1 MENTLQNSKLH
12 VPQIRPFLVPRPRL
26 IAKLNDSLRTKLTLV
41 FAPSGSGK
49 TTLVASW
56 LRPAD
61 AVTKKSSFF
70 GPDASSYA
78 WLTLDPLD
86 NAPARFLTGL
96 VGALQ
101 TVDPRLGKLL
111 LAMVQLPELPPIP
124 TLLGSVISDLGL
136 WIARDYLPLTL
147 VLDDYHHIES
157 EFVQQALAFLLDNQ
171 PPQLHLVLLTNTAPP
186 PALAR
191 LRLLG
196 QLVELGEEDLRFDTA
211 EAAQF
216 LNDNLHLNLPG
227 SVVEALALGVSGW
240 AAGLQLAALAI
251 ERHADPRAL
260 VAALPADRLETSGFL
275 LDEYLQQQAPEMQRF
290 LLLTSIL
297 PYLCA
302 DLCDA
307 VWRAGNQKSSFYPAA
322 FMLDHLGTSNP
333 FLAPLDAAGRW
344 HAYHDLFAGLLR
356 RRLERTGI
364 DTAVLHRS
372 AGEWLQANNLW
383 EEAVPHF
390 LAARAWDRAGEL
402 LVKLADCLQRRGEA
416 LTLRRWLEQM
426 PAAQLQRQPA
436 LAVNYLWAL
445 ILTGEPEKAE
455 TYLEPVIPL
464 VQDAPA
470 LKGQALYAQ
479 AFISRSRYDVVSTIP
494 LAREALAC
502 LPPEQATARSRL
514 AVDLGIS
521 LWTTGRMD
529 ETIPV
534 LIEARRASEEAANNY
549 ARLTAIGF
557 LALAYGVKGQFRRA
571 AGLLQ
576 QALLRMALT

>member
-1 MENTLQNSKLH
+1 LRNSTTVCAPNSPSSPL
-12 VPQIRPFLVPRPRL
+12 
-26 IAKLNDSLRTKLTLV
+26 
-41 FAPSGSGK
+41 PSGSGK
-49 TTLVASW
+49 TTLAASW

-61 AVTKKSSFF
+61 VVTQKSSLFR
-70 GPDASSYA
+70 PDASSYA

-96 VGALQ
+96 AGALQ

-111 LAMVQLPELPPIP
+111 LAMVQLPELPPIS

-136 WIARDYLPLTL
+136 WVARDYLPLTL
-147 VLDDYHHIES
+147 VLDNYHHIES
-157 EFVQQALAFLLDNQ
+157 DFVQQALAFLLDNQ
-171 PPQLHLVLLTNTAPP
+171 PPQLHLVLLTNTEPP
-186 PALAR
+186 SLLA
-191 LRLLG
+191 G
-196 QLVELGEEDLRFDTA
+196 QRAQGQVVELRENDLRFDTA

-333 FLAPLDAAGRW
+333 FLVPLDAAGRW
-344 HAYHDLFAGLLR
+344 LAYHDLFAGLLR
-356 RRLERTGI
+356 QRLERTGI

-390 LAARAWDRAGEL
+390 LATRAWDRAGEL

-416 LTLRRWLEQM
+416 LTLRR
-426 PAAQLQRQPA
+426 
-436 LAVNYLWAL
+436 
-445 ILTGEPEKAE
+445 
-455 TYLEPVIPL
+455 
-464 VQDAPA
+464 
-470 LKGQALYAQ
+470 
-479 AFISRSRYDVVSTIP
+479 
-494 LAREALAC
+494 
-502 LPPEQATARSRL
+502 
-514 AVDLGIS
+514 
-521 LWTTGRMD
+521 
-529 ETIPV
+529 
-534 LIEARRASEEAANNY
+534 
-549 ARLTAIGF
+549 
-557 LALAYGVKGQFRRA
+557 
-571 AGLLQ
+571 
-576 QALLRMALT
+576 